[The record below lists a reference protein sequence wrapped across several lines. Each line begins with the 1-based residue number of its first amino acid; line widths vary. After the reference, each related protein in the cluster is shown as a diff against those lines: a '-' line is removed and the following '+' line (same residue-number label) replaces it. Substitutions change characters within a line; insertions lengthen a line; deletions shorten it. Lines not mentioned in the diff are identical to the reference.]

1 MRISILIPQSITLKH
16 CIVIDTY
23 EAMQHKAWYDNI
35 YLVVEL
41 LEWEFAGGDLR
52 HFIIQRFDRG
62 L

>member
-1 MRISILIPQSITLKH
+1 M
-16 CIVIDTY
+16 IDTFR
-23 EAMQHKAWYDNI
+23 AMQHKSIHDNI
-35 YLVVEL
+35 YLFVEL